1 MGSRQTSGALLF
13 GPAVAL
19 TLYDFFWYYT
29 GMDIIK
35 ITGKKIESFTMQR
48 VLSALRTG
56 GMIVYPTDTAYGL
69 GVDALNEDAIGKIF
83 IVKKRVQKAL
93 PVIVANLTMLKT
105 IAEVN
110 PLGLKLAKKYWPG
123 PLTIIFKKKPS
134 VPLSLTLGMD
144 TIGVKIPKSPVA
156 LEILKA
162 FGRPLTSTS
171 ANISGTANNYT
182 VDDVLKQF
190 RDQESRP
197 DLVLD
202 GGALDEI
209 PVSTVVD
216 TTKGSIRVLRKGPV
230 DITK

>member
-1 MGSRQTSGALLF
+1 
-13 GPAVAL
+13 
-19 TLYDFFWYYT
+19 
-29 GMDIIK
+29 MDIIK

-48 VLSALRTG
+48 VLSALRAG

-216 TTKGSIRVLRKGPV
+216 TTKGSTRVLRKGPV

>member
-1 MGSRQTSGALLF
+1 
-13 GPAVAL
+13 
-19 TLYDFFWYYT
+19 
-29 GMDIIK
+29 MDIIK